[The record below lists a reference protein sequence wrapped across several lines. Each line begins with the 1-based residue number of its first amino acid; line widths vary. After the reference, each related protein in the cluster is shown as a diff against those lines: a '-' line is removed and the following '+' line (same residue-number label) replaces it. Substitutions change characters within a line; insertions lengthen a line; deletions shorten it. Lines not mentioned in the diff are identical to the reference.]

1 MLSEGRTGLI
11 KSIPF
16 YVEGRRLW
24 GTLHHPAHT
33 RSPCIVGLHGLE
45 GEKDRGKWPIFAGRF
60 CEARYAFFRFNFQG
74 CGTGREKSEG
84 QFEDT
89 SLTGRIRDYE
99 AALRVLGEQRAVDG
113 ERMGVVGSS
122 FGGMVAVAAQN
133 SKVRAMVTLA
143 VPLTLFRSGEPP
155 PSRED
160 GWITLPSGRRLK
172 DGFVKDLRRHDLLNA
187 VTTAPPLLI
196 LHGSNDVVA
205 PVEDAYALYDAA
217 ADPKHLEI
225 LAGSDHAFT
234 RDLDLEKVIDLS
246 LGWFQRYL

>member
-1 MLSEGRTGLI
+1 VGLI
-11 KSIPF
+11 ESIPF

-24 GTLHHPAHT
+24 GTLHLPANA
-33 RSPCIVGLHGLE
+33 RPPCIIGLHGLE
-45 GEKDRGKWPIFAGRF
+45 GEKDRGKWPVFAGRF
-60 CEARYAFFRFNFQG
+60 CEAGYAFFRFNFRG

-99 AALRVLGEQRAVDG
+99 AALRVLGEQRAVNG
-113 ERMGVVGSS
+113 QRMGVVGSS

-133 SKVRAMVTLA
+133 SKVRVMVTLA
-143 VPLTLFRSGEPP
+143 APLTFFRGGEPS

-160 GWITLPSGRRLK
+160 GGITLPSGRWLK
-172 DGFVKDLRRHDLLNA
+172 EGFVNDLRRHDLLNA

-196 LHGSNDVVA
+196 LHGSNDAVV
-205 PVEDAYALYDAA
+205 PVADAYALYDAA

-225 LAGSDHAFT
+225 LAGSNHAFT
-234 RDLDLEKVIDLS
+234 RDLDLGKVIDLI

>member
-1 MLSEGRTGLI
+1 VGLI
-11 KSIPF
+11 ESIPF
-16 YVEGRRLW
+16 YVEGRLLW
-24 GTLHHPAHT
+24 GTLHLPANA
-33 RSPCIVGLHGLE
+33 RPPCIIGLHGLE
-45 GEKDRGKWPIFAGRF
+45 GEKDRGKWPVFAGRF
-60 CEARYAFFRFNFQG
+60 CEAGYAFFRFNFRG

-99 AALRVLGEQRAVDG
+99 AALRVLGEQRAVNG
-113 ERMGVVGSS
+113 QRMGVVGSS

-133 SKVRAMVTLA
+133 SKVRVMVTLA
-143 VPLTLFRSGEPP
+143 APLTFFRGGEPS

-160 GWITLPSGRRLK
+160 GGITLPSGRWLK
-172 DGFVKDLRRHDLLNA
+172 EGFVNDLRRHDLLNA

-196 LHGSNDVVA
+196 LHGSNDAVV
-205 PVEDAYALYDAA
+205 PVADAYALYDAA

-225 LAGSDHAFT
+225 LAGSNHAFT
-234 RDLDLEKVIDLS
+234 RDLDLGKVIDLS